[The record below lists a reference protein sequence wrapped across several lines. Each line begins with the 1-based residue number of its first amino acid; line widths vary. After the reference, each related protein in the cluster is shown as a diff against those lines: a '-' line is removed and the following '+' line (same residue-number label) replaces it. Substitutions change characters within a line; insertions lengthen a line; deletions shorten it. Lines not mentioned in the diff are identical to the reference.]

1 MAKKIIKNLEM
12 NKLVNLD
19 GTYRYNFQDLENDVC
34 SYDFK
39 KKSKKDYKYCL
50 VFFARKEKGAG
61 SDGLHWRPVALGN
74 NAKTMLNSWKS
85 IYFYGDL
92 EVIEIR

>member
-1 MAKKIIKNLEM
+1 MATIMTKKI
-12 NKLVNLD
+12 NLD
-19 GTYRYNFQDLENDVC
+19 GTFQYVFQDLENDVC
-34 SYDFK
+34 SYVFK
-39 KKSKKDYKYCL
+39 KKCKKEYKYAL
-50 VFFARKEKGAG
+50 IFWALKEKGAG

>member
-1 MAKKIIKNLEM
+1 M
-12 NKLVNLD
+12 NVMMTKLVNMD
-19 GTYRYNFQDLENDVC
+19 GTFRYTFQDIENDYC

-39 KKSKKDYKYCL
+39 KKSKKDYKFCL
-50 VFFARKEKGAG
+50 VFFARKGKGAVCN
-61 SDGLHWRPVALGN
+61 SLHWRAVALGN

-92 EVIEIR
+92 KVIEIR